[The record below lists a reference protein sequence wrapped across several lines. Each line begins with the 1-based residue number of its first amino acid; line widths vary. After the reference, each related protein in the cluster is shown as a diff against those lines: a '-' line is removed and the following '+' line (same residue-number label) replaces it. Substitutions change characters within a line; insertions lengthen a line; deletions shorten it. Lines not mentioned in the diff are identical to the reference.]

1 MILNIDSDAA
11 YLVIKNARS
20 RIAGHYFLGDLPPRP
35 PALPHP
41 ASTSGP
47 VHTVCRRLWNAVSSA
62 AEAETGGVFHNS
74 QEGVPIRRALEALGH
89 KNLQMEHHSNWIML
103 LAMDIIIQTSK

>member
-35 PALPHP
+35 PALPNP
-41 ASTSGP
+41 ASTNGP
-47 VHTVCRRLWNAVSSA
+47 IHTVCRRLWNAVSSA
-62 AEAETGGVFHNS
+62 AEAETGGVFHNA
-74 QEGVPIRRALEALGH
+74 QEVIQIRLGLEAL
-89 KNLQMEHHSNWIML
+89 
-103 LAMDIIIQTSK
+103 